1 MHEHA
6 KEAVDVGSALL
17 GWMEDP
23 DTDRGIHFADN
34 AGGWSFRSYADLA
47 GSVAE
52 VAGRL
57 EQAGLGRDG
66 IVCIALPSGPEFVAA
81 FFGTLIAG
89 GTPSPVAPPLVF
101 RSADE
106 YLSQLTRQLQAAS
119 PCLVVS
125 DADLLPVMVEAAQA
139 AGLDC
144 PCLRLPWPASAA
156 SCRHGR
162 PPGWRCCSS
171 PPAPAGAHGGSGS
184 PGATWR
190 HTSRRCTN
198 GSAGARTTASPAGFR
213 STTTWA

>member
-1 MHEHA
+1 M
-6 KEAVDVGSALL
+6 
-17 GWMEDP
+17 
-23 DTDRGIHFADN
+23 
-34 AGGWSFRSYADLA
+34 
-47 GSVAE
+47 
-52 VAGRL
+52 
-57 EQAGLGRDG
+57 
-66 IVCIALPSGPEFVAA
+66 AA

-89 GTPSPVAPPLVF
+89 GTPSPVIF

-144 PCLRLPWPASAA
+144 PCLRLPLAGERCELPARAPA
-156 SCRHGR
+156 GLALLQFTA
-162 PPGWRCCSS
+162 G
-171 PPAPAGAHGGSGS
+171 APAGAHGGSGS